1 LLRGNR
7 CGDGELSA
15 QQRSGRVAPAEARN
29 DRAVKRQDEDFEEGQ
44 GGQSSGVPADG
55 HIDTGAHEPLGVVG
69 MRHWRES
76 TITNPGLEDR
86 GNVFFAAI
94 EMTRMPMILTDP
106 NQDDN
111 PIVFGNKAF
120 LDLTGYEE
128 SEILGRN
135 CRFLQGPQTDR
146 EQVAELRE
154 TVRQRQSIALELL
167 NYKRDGTPF
176 WNAVFIGPVYDTSGK
191 LLYFFASQ
199 LDVTRRRESE
209 QASHQAQKM
218 EAIGQLTAGLAHDFN
233 NLLQVVTGNLELL
246 SSQIDDERRRRYL
259 DRARGAADRGARLT
273 GQLLAFARKT
283 RLDPRAVDLSACI
296 NGFVE
301 MLESSLGKKVELHLS
316 LRRGLPAAVLDVE
329 QLEMALL
336 NIALNARDAMP
347 DGGLLTISTA
357 KLHLNGDAAARHLPS
372 GDYIAI
378 EMRDEGQ
385 GMPDHVIARAV
396 EPFFT
401 TKATGKG
408 TGLGLAMA
416 SGFVQQSRGRLEI
429 ESEVGKG
436 TLVRMLF
443 PVSVAEAPAD
453 PQSETTKAD
462 RVPERG
468 DAHILIVEDSA
479 DVLALAREILETSGY
494 RVTAAEDGD
503 TGLSTFKAIHDKD
516 PIDLVFTDLVMPGS
530 MNGLRLAEEIAA
542 RDPDVAVLM
551 TTGYN
556 EELVAD
562 GPARRGVDVLGK
574 PYRKGELLN
583 RVGQALANHGKT
595 VVRRTPSDFGSA
607 EE

>member
-1 LLRGNR
+1 
-7 CGDGELSA
+7 
-15 QQRSGRVAPAEARN
+15 
-29 DRAVKRQDEDFEEGQ
+29 VKRQDEDIEEGQ

-55 HIDTGAHEPLGVVG
+55 QIDTGAHEPLGVVG
-69 MRHWRES
+69 RRHWRES

-146 EQVAELRE
+146 EKVAELRD
-154 TVRQRQSIALELL
+154 TVRERQSIALELL

-191 LLYFFASQ
+191 LVYFFASQ

-209 QASHQAQKM
+209 QASQQAQKM

-283 RLDPRAVDLSACI
+283 RLDPRAVDLSTCI

-301 MLESSLGKKVELHLS
+301 MLEASLGKKVELHLS
-316 LRRGLPAAVLDVE
+316 LRRGLPKAVIDVE

-347 DGGLLTISTA
+347 EGGLLTISTA
-357 KLHLNGDAAARHLPS
+357 KLHLNGDAAARRLPS
-372 GDYIAI
+372 GDYIAV
-378 EMRDEGQ
+378 ELRDEGQ

-443 PVSVAEAPAD
+443 PVAAAEVPEPDARPGLAAPVAE
-453 PQSETTKAD
+453 
-462 RVPERG
+462 RG
-468 DAHILIVEDSA
+468 SAHVLVVEDSP

-494 RVTAAEDGD
+494 RVTVAEDGD
-503 TGLSTFKAIHDKD
+503 AGLSTFVAMHGTD

-530 MNGLRLAEEIAA
+530 MNGLRLGEEITA
-542 RDPDVAVLM
+542 RDAGVAVLM

-562 GPARRGVDVLGK
+562 GPARSGLDVLGK
-574 PYRKGELLN
+574 PYRKSELLN
-583 RVGQALANHGKT
+583 RVAQALANHGKT
-595 VVRRTPSDFGSA
+595 AERRTPSDFGSA